1 MDPSPLVKY
10 LMKKAALVLVLTFAS
25 LSPALAQEVSP
36 PKQMRVVLGAGL
48 TFGGDRLVTAENQND
63 LDMDIR
69 AGGTYAFNAGVDYR
83 VNDALSLQAT
93 LGYHVDTS
101 SFFFVMGDASFRRYP
116 VEVLAYYNVSPKWRV
131 GGGARYLGS
140 PTLKAEGWFGNQD
153 VKFDSS
159 VGGVVEA
166 EYAMGRHVGIKLRYV
181 HETIEGKVLTRKAD
195 ASHLGIFA
203 SYYF

>member
-1 MDPSPLVKY
+1 
-10 LMKKAALVLVLTFAS
+10 MKKAALVLALAIAS
-25 LSPALAQEVSP
+25 LNPALAQDASP
-36 PKQMRVVLGAGL
+36 QMRVVLGAGL
-48 TFGGDRLVTAENQND
+48 TFGGDRLVTAENQDN

-93 LGYHVDTS
+93 LGYHVDPS

-140 PTLKAEGWFGNQD
+140 PTLKAEGLFGKQD

-159 VGGVVEA
+159 VGAVLEA
-166 EYAMGRHVGIKLRYV
+166 EYAMGRHAGIKLRYV